1 MVGEELLVGAALG
14 ALLGELLKRVLNLME
29 KTVHFKPELE
39 GLKSQVEFLMP
50 LMDQVDELGEDFKLR
65 YSDQTLKLKILINKG
80 KQLIEEC
87 NYVAIQSTLSRY
99 SKIPRYTKKL
109 RRLDAELKRAESNLR
124 LELCV
129 QQMKLQALENNYNN
143 GGRRGRIR
151 DRAKLFVT
159 NILDNLFRGE
169 SGINNN
175 EYKIKLPLLFY
186 HDRRLKGKAGANF
199 VDAFVGRAVEHI
211 KDDPKEGIEGK
222 IEEKIKK
229 WGEGRFEKIFHRTFE
244 TTIVAAEE
252 KLQIW
257 FACNLSTTRE
267 KGENIETVAAAGV
280 LFVSSAKLAFC
291 SLKPTPVLHSS
302 TVNTQSLYLKVV
314 IPFELLKDVEFDG
327 DQKCIRVI
335 AIDDQKFE
343 FMNFRNYNVAKEGIQ
358 HIPLA
363 PIWTH

>member
-1 MVGEELLVGAALG
+1 MVEKDLLGGAAVG
-14 ALLGELLKRVLNLME
+14 ALLAQLLNEVMKLIE
-29 KTVHFKPELE
+29 KAVHFKPELE
-39 GLKSQVEFLMP
+39 GLKSQVGFLMR

-65 YSDQTLKLKILINKG
+65 YFDQTLKLKILINKG

-87 NYVAIQSTLSRY
+87 NDVAIQSTLSRY

-109 RRLDAELKRAESNLR
+109 RKLDAELKSAQSNLM
-124 LELCV
+124 LALSV
-129 QQMKLQALENNYNN
+129 QQLLALERNYNN
-143 GGRRGRIR
+143 NGR
-151 DRAKLFVT
+151 T
-159 NILDNLFRGE
+159 QILDKRPFRSEGG
-169 SGINNN
+169 STNN

-186 HDRRLKGKAGANF
+186 HDKRLKGKAGANF

-211 KDDPKEGIEGK
+211 KDDPKEGIEGR

-252 KLQIW
+252 KLHIW

-267 KGENIETVAAAGV
+267 KGENIETVAVAGV

-291 SLKPTPVLHSS
+291 SLKPTP
-302 TVNTQSLYLKVV
+302 QYLKVV
-314 IPFELLKDVEFDG
+314 MPFELLKGFKFDE
-327 DQKCIRVI
+327 DQKYIRVI

-358 HIPLA
+358 HIPIA
-363 PIWTH
+363 R

>member
-80 KQLIEEC
+80 K
-87 NYVAIQSTLSRY
+87 
-99 SKIPRYTKKL
+99 
-109 RRLDAELKRAESNLR
+109 
-124 LELCV
+124 
-129 QQMKLQALENNYNN
+129 
-143 GGRRGRIR
+143 
-151 DRAKLFVT
+151 
-159 NILDNLFRGE
+159 
-169 SGINNN
+169 
-175 EYKIKLPLLFY
+175 
-186 HDRRLKGKAGANF
+186 AGANF

-252 KLQIW
+252 KLHIW

-267 KGENIETVAAAGV
+267 KGENIETVAVAGV